1 MGDGVDQRTTI
12 GSEGKV
18 EAIVPAPKA
27 PWYHTVQQRHYTK
40 AYPKTQEFQEL
51 FGDLREARAH
61 GWRLTALVQQH
72 DSLTTTF
79 TRYPSS
85 TEADQRLS
93 EQTW

>member
-1 MGDGVDQRTTI
+1 
-12 GSEGKV
+12 V
-18 EAIVPAPKA
+18 EAIVSDPKD

-61 GWRLTALVQQH
+61 GWQLTALVQQH
-72 DSLTTTF
+72 DRLTTTF
-79 TRYPSS
+79 TRYPSGS
-85 TEADQRLS
+85 ETDQRLS

>member
-1 MGDGVDQRTTI
+1 MPSHKEEVKQQNRQTEPGGGPPD
-12 GSEGKV
+12 
-18 EAIVPAPKA
+18 

-61 GWRLTALVQQH
+61 GWQLTALVQQH
-72 DSLTTTF
+72 DTLTTTF
-79 TRYPSS
+79 TRYPSGG
-85 TEADQRLS
+85 EADQRLS